1 MTVYK
6 APVDDIN
13 FLYKHVFDL
22 EALSQLPGYEDATP
36 DMIEAILGEAA
47 RFFEEEIAPSNP
59 LADKEGTR
67 VENKAVVTAPSLDGL
82 YDKIVEGG
90 WLTLANDPEYGG
102 QGLPQILAVAVR
114 EMLQAANLS
123 FSLGVMLGEGVVSA
137 LYRYGSDEQKAL
149 YLPKLISGEWAGTMC
164 LTEPQAG
171 SDLAAVRT
179 KAVPEGDHYRISGEK
194 IFITW
199 GDHPYT
205 ENIVHLVLART
216 PDAPEGVKGISL
228 FIVNKRQVNEDG
240 SVGDMNDV
248 YPVGV
253 EHKLG
258 IHASPTCSMSFGSN
272 EGAIGYLVG
281 KENEGLKYMFAMM
294 NHARLG
300 VGLQGVSVGDRAYQ
314 HAASYAKDRVQGAV
328 PGESRATI
336 IKHPDVRRML
346 MTMRALTEGG
356 RALAY
361 AAVAHEDFGAKE
373 QDADKAKYH
382 HRRVDLLTP
391 LVKGW
396 CTEVSVEIAS
406 LGIQVHGGMGFIE
419 ESGAPQFMRDA
430 RILPIYEG
438 TNGIQ
443 ALDLVGR
450 KFLMDGGEGLK
461 ELLGETQALVA
472 DLKATGDEKLGI
484 IADALMSSLG
494 SAQKSAEYI
503 GANAKDW
510 TVVGSSAF
518 NFMMLMGGLVAG
530 DLLARAALAAHNLN
544 QAGEG
549 NKDFNDNKIV
559 TATFFAQHILARNLG
574 FAASVCNGAETTMA
588 LAEDSF

>member
-6 APVDDIN
+6 APVDDVN
-13 FLYKHVFDL
+13 FLYNHVFNL
-22 EALSQLPGYEDATP
+22 EAISQLPGYEDATP

-67 VENKAVVTAPSLDGL
+67 VENNAVVTAPSLDGL

-137 LYRYGSDEQKAL
+137 LYRYGSDEQKAF

-228 FIVNKRQVNEDG
+228 FIVNKRQFNEDG

-248 YPVGV
+248 YPAGV

-258 IHASPTCSMSFGSN
+258 IHASPTCSMSFGAN

-314 HAASYAKDRVQGAV
+314 HAVSYAKDRVQGAV

-346 MTMRALTEGG
+346 MLMRALTEGG

-361 AAVAHEDFGAKE
+361 SAVAHEDFASKE
-373 QDADKAKYH
+373 QDADKVKYH

-419 ESGAPQFMRDA
+419 ESGAPQFLRDA

-472 DLKATGDEKLGI
+472 DLKATGDKNLGI
-484 IADALMSSLG
+484 IADALMASLG
-494 SAQKSAEYI
+494 AAQQSAEFI

-510 TVVGSSAF
+510 TIVGSSAF

-530 DLLARAALAAHNLN
+530 DLLARAALAAYNLN

-549 NKDFNDNKIV
+549 NKDFNDKKIV
-559 TATFFAQHILARNLG
+559 TATFFAQHVLSRNLG
-574 FAASVCNGAETTMA
+574 LAAAVCNGAETTMA
-588 LAEDSF
+588 LEEEAF